1 MLNLQK
7 VILEITG
14 PYATLWLNQP
24 GILNALNPSVIE
36 ELIKSFRW
44 LGEMKDIRV
53 IILRGKGGSF
63 CAGADLNWMKNIS
76 NQTYRKNFRQ
86 IKSLAEC
93 FRAIYRSDKAV
104 ISMLHGNVYGGAL
117 GLIGAGDIII
127 ANKDTLFRMPELRL
141 GLVPA
146 LIMPY
151 LLPRLKFSGF
161 RYYMLSGAELNADDA
176 QKAGLVDIVCENEAE
191 MEMKAEELIRNIA
204 LSTPGAVADA
214 KSLLRKL
221 NRPFLNSD
229 IILRSAMVTTKRM
242 RSDDA
247 KERMINFLMKK

>member
-7 VILEITG
+7 VIPEISE

-24 GILNALNPSVIE
+24 EILNALNPSLIE

-44 LGEMKDIRV
+44 LGEMKEIRV
-53 IILRGKGGSF
+53 IILRAKGRSF

-76 NQTYRKNFRQ
+76 NQTYRQNLRQ
-86 IKSLAEC
+86 IKRLAEC
-93 FRAIYRSDKAV
+93 FKVIYRSDKAV

-117 GLIGAGDIII
+117 GLIGAGDITI
-127 ANKDTLFRMPELRL
+127 ASKDTLFRMPELRL

-151 LLPRLKFSGF
+151 LLPRLKVSGLK
-161 RYYMLSGAELNADDA
+161 YYMLSGAELNASEA
-176 QKAGLVDIVCENEAE
+176 QKAGLVDILCENEAE
-191 MEMKAEELIRNIA
+191 MEIKAEELIRNIA
-204 LSTPGAVADA
+204 LSSPGAVADA

-221 NRPFLNSD
+221 NKSFINSD
-229 IILRSAMVTTKRM
+229 IILRSAIVITKRM

-247 KERMINFLMKK
+247 RERMIKFLMKK